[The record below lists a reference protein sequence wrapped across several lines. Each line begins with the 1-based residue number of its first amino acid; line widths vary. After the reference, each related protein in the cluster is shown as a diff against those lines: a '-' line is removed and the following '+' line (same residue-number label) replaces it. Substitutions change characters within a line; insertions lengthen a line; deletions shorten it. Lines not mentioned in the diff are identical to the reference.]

1 MRLSLKLAVLCA
13 LAAFIPL
20 FLVSLFIITQA
31 SSQTRTQAYEH
42 LRSDARAVASLC
54 DKRLIELRA
63 AAQVLADDVANRALV
78 SADNLDKNNA
88 AALARLQDQLP
99 RAQSDSSLD
108 FVIVADPLGRVI
120 ARHNDR
126 PSAGET
132 LLDQADKN
140 ALAEKVIAGGNIPV
154 AACLVERGERYTRLG
169 LDRIAQVR
177 LVNGTTLDQ
186 ALMIEACAPIFSS
199 GRFVGIVLIGQMLNT
214 YYRSRASSSPLQTPL
229 VAEARQL
236 LVHAGEEETGALIS
250 LEKAIVASSLPTN
263 NAREPSGGPPLI
275 GAIRDTSKTE
285 ETLQQDESRY
295 VVAWQPLKALDG
307 AVIGAIGVA
316 RAEREMGGIASMT
329 AVLIG
334 GLASLLAAGTGFIF
348 GRGMGAR
355 LEDLKDA
362 AGRWSLGDLSTPAR
376 DRDPFLARWIP
387 ARFLRDEINQ
397 LAEQLDQMRESF
409 RQAIER
415 IRKR

>member
-13 LAAFIPL
+13 LAAFIHL

-63 AAQVLADDVANRALV
+63 AAQVLADDVSNRALV

-214 YYRSRASSSPLQTPL
+214 YYKSRASSSPLQTPL

-236 LVHAGEEETGALIS
+236 LVHPGEEETGALIS

-263 NAREPSGGPPLI
+263 NAREPSGGPALI

-285 ETLQQDESRY
+285 ETLQQDESRF

-307 AVIGAIGVA
+307 AAIGAIGVA
-316 RAEREMGGIASMT
+316 RAEREMGGIASTT

-334 GLASLLAAGTGFIF
+334 GLASLLAAGTGFIL

-387 ARFLRDEINQ
+387 AKFLRDEINQ

>member
-214 YYRSRASSSPLQTPL
+214 YYRSRTSSSPLQTPL

>member
-20 FLVSLFIITQA
+20 FLVSLFVITQA
-31 SSQTRTQAYEH
+31 SSKTRTQAYEH
-42 LRSDARAVASLC
+42 LRSDARVVASLC

-132 LLDQADKN
+132 LLDQGDKN

-214 YYRSRASSSPLQTPL
+214 YYKSRASSSPLQTPL

-250 LEKAIVASSLPTN
+250 LEKAVVASSLPTS
-263 NAREPSGGPPLI
+263 NAREPSGGPALI
-275 GAIRDTSKTE
+275 GAIRDPSKTE
-285 ETLQQDESRY
+285 ESLQQDESHY
-295 VVAWQPLKALDG
+295 AVAWQPLKALDG
-307 AVIGAIGVA
+307 AIIGAIGVA
-316 RAEREMGGIASMT
+316 RPEGEMGGIASTT

-334 GLASLLAAGTGFIF
+334 GLASLLAAGAGFIF

-355 LEDLKDA
+355 LEDLKEA

-387 ARFLRDEINQ
+387 AEFLRDEINQ

>member
-1 MRLSLKLAVLCA
+1 MRLSLKLAVLFA

-20 FLVSLFIITQA
+20 FLVSLFIITDA
-31 SSQTRTQAYEH
+31 SSRTRNQAYEH
-42 LRSDARAVASLC
+42 LRSDVRAVASLC

-78 SADNLDKNNA
+78 SADNLDKNNE
-88 AALARLQDQLP
+88 ALARLQDQLP
-99 RAQSDSSLD
+99 RAQSDASLD
-108 FVIVADPLGRVI
+108 FVIVADSLGRVI
-120 ARHNDR
+120 ARHNDK

-154 AACLVERGERYTRLG
+154 AACLVERGDRYTRLG

-186 ALMIEACAPIFSS
+186 ALMLEACAPIFSS

-214 YYRSRASSSPLQTPL
+214 YYKARASSSPLQTPL

-236 LVHAGEEETGALIS
+236 LVHAGEDETGALIS

-263 NAREPSGGPPLI
+263 NAREPSGGPSLI
-275 GAIRDTSKTE
+275 GTIRDTSKTE

-295 VVAWQPLKALDG
+295 AVAWQPLKSLDG
-307 AVIGAIGVA
+307 ATIGAIGVA
-316 RAEREMGGIASMT
+316 RAEREMGGVASTT
-329 AVLIG
+329 AILIG
-334 GLASLLAAGTGFIF
+334 GLASLLAAGIGFIF

-376 DRDPFLARWIP
+376 ERDPFLAKWIP
-387 ARFLRDEINQ
+387 AEFLSDEINQ

-415 IRKR
+415 LRKS